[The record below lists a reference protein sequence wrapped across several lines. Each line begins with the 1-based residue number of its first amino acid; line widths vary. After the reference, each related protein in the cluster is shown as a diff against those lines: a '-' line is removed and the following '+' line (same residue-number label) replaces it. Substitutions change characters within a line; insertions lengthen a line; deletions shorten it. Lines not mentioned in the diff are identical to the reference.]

1 MFLSFKQYY
10 IYFYKF
16 FYLHIFLKNT
26 NNVTTTTR
34 PKNIKDALPL
44 GQFNQLKALTGLQSP
59 RLH

>member
-1 MFLSFKQYY
+1 MFLVFKQYY
-10 IYFYKF
+10 ICFYKF

-44 GQFNQLKALTGLQSP
+44 GQFN
-59 RLH
+59 